1 MKLEVQMKYKWDNS
15 IYTGENA
22 ILIYVSLFKFLLLVL
37 FAGNYGLFR
46 DELYYIECSKHL
58 SWGYVDQPP
67 FSILMLAISRK
78 LFGESILGIRV
89 FAYLAGSA
97 TVFISGLMVRE
108 LGGKKFAQVFTT
120 IAVIFSGVILGTSN
134 YFSMNSFDIFFASLM
149 FYILIRIVKEDNRKL
164 WIILGIVLGIGLEN
178 KFTFL
183 FLGFGLLVGLILTK
197 QRKNFLY
204 KEIYICAAIAL
215 LLFLPHLIWQVLN
228 HFPTLEFMQ
237 NAATRK
243 NSHLGFVG
251 FFTGSIME
259 LNPFY
264 TIFLITAG
272 YFLFL
277 NKEGKRFS
285 IIGWM
290 FISIFIVFVLNNGKP
305 YYMGVLFPVMI
316 AAGVTGADSLIIRY
330 IKNWG
335 RYVLILLLIPSIV
348 LVTPFAI
355 PILNVDTFIS
365 FSEYLGIKPASGERS
380 RLGILPQFYA
390 DRFGWKEM
398 VEDVRD
404 VYNKLSDKEKKQV
417 VIFGQNYGEASAVNI
432 YGKEYGL
439 PTAISSHNS
448 FWFWGYPKDYTGEM
462 MIVIGSNIKDNKVFF
477 EQVELAAVHEN
488 KYGMPFENV
497 NIYLCRKVK
506 MPMNE
511 MWNKIKNFI

>member
-1 MKLEVQMKYKWDNS
+1 MKYKWNDS
-15 IYTGENA
+15 IYTRENA
-22 ILIYVSLFKFLLLVL
+22 LLIYISLFKFLLIVVT
-37 FAGNYGLFR
+37 AGNYGLFR

-78 LFGESILGIRV
+78 LFGESILGIRL

-97 TVFISGLMVRE
+97 TVFISGLIVRE
-108 LGGKKFAQVFTT
+108 LGGKKSSQMIAA
-120 IAVIFSGVILGTSN
+120 IAVIFSGTVLGTSN

-164 WIILGIVLGIGLEN
+164 WIILGIILGIGLEN
-178 KFTFL
+178 KLTFL
-183 FLGFGLLVGLILTK
+183 FIGFGLFIGLILTK
-197 QRKNFLY
+197 QRKYFLY
-204 KEIYICAAIAL
+204 KELYICAAIAL
-215 LLFLPHLIWQVLN
+215 LIFLPHLIWQVLN
-228 HFPTLEFMQ
+228 HFPTLEFMT

-243 NSHLGFVG
+243 NSHFGFAG
-251 FFTGSIME
+251 FLNGTIME

-264 TIFLITAG
+264 IIFIITAG
-272 YFLFL
+272 YFLFI
-277 NKEGKRFS
+277 NKEGKRFL

-316 AAGVTGADSLIIRY
+316 AAGVTGADSLIVKY
-330 IKNWG
+330 INSWG
-335 RYVLILLLIPSIV
+335 RYVYILVLIPSMI
-348 LVTPFAI
+348 LITPFAI
-355 PILNVDTFIS
+355 PILNVDAFINY
-365 FSEYLGIKPASGERS
+365 SEFLGIKPASGERE

-398 VEDVRD
+398 VGEVRD
-404 VYNKLSDKEKKQV
+404 AYNKLSDSEKKEV
-417 VIFGQNYGEASAVNI
+417 IIFGQNYGEASAVNI
-432 YGKEYGL
+432 YGKEFGL
-439 PTAISSHNS
+439 PPAISSHNS
-448 FWFWGYPKDYTGEM
+448 YWMWGYQKDYNGEV
-462 MIVIGSNIKDNKVFF
+462 MIVIGSNIKDNSKFF
-477 EQVELAAVHEN
+477 ESVELAAVHNN

-506 MPMNE
+506 MPLNE